1 MSIRRCGIGFGLLL
15 GLLLLAMFA
24 PSPVQAQG
32 SSPEGLV
39 FDCLTDAGYEVLD
52 VYGDDEAAMVTMEP
66 VSDQWDEDLRTQ
78 VVWGWHCLYPN
89 YEESEVL
96 ISALE
101 YDDRYYLA
109 YFVDRAD
116 FGDWLDGEMDD
127 ADFASAYTYG
137 VYDTQIG
144 DWISETDFTHTY
156 FLGAE
161 PTIEEEGLIP
171 RPGQQAG
178 EPVFS
183 DDFSDDNSGLPEVEE
198 DEYEIGYV
206 DGEYHINLLQEG
218 QGKWMWYPDQE
229 LDDFAVQVQARRVE
243 GSDEGDYG
251 LIIRAGPGGE
261 EFYNFA
267 ISAGGYYNIYKY
279 GSDGWTELVGF
290 AQDSA
295 IVGDGE
301 WDLLRVEAEGPAMS
315 FLVNGEPLATVED
328 EDFSSGT
335 IGFYAATYE
344 DPEMLVA
351 FDNLT
356 VWTGEAPSEGW
367 SLVLEDDFSD
377 DDSGWP
383 SPLDDTYCEGD
394 YEDGEYQVTATGE
407 DACPVTFPEVYTDFA
422 FEVDARQVEAPEGS
436 MYALLFRAEDT
447 DDPMNMEYAYVF
459 AVSPAAGDYALFG
472 SQGLDE
478 EGTVLQ
484 VGESSSFMLDGQ
496 ANRFRVEAVGEN
508 IALYL
513 NGDLL
518 TSVEDSDIAEGRI
531 GFVVWG
537 DIRGSNH
544 VAFDNLKLYVPE
556 GPPTGEPTFGPI
568 TWYESIDEDGE
579 AQNPVTEYPRGTTQ
593 LIAGWEYENMEDG
606 VEWGYNWLLDGEI
619 WGDWSDDY
627 EWRGGESGEWRANI
641 YYQDGSPLESGEW
654 EVQLYVEGELKQS
667 ATARI
672 R

>member
-1 MSIRRCGIGFGLLL
+1 
-15 GLLLLAMFA
+15 
-24 PSPVQAQG
+24 
-32 SSPEGLV
+32 
-39 FDCLTDAGYEVLD
+39 
-52 VYGDDEAAMVTMEP
+52 
-66 VSDQWDEDLRTQ
+66 
-78 VVWGWHCLYPN
+78 
-89 YEESEVL
+89 
-96 ISALE
+96 
-101 YDDRYYLA
+101 
-109 YFVDRAD
+109 
-116 FGDWLDGEMDD
+116 
-127 ADFASAYTYG
+127 
-137 VYDTQIG
+137 
-144 DWISETDFTHTY
+144 
-156 FLGAE
+156 
-161 PTIEEEGLIP
+161 
-171 RPGQQAG
+171 
-178 EPVFS
+178 
-183 DDFSDDNSGLPEVEE
+183 
-198 DEYEIGYV
+198 
-206 DGEYHINLLQEG
+206 
-218 QGKWMWYPDQE
+218 
-229 LDDFAVQVQARRVE
+229 
-243 GSDEGDYG
+243 
-251 LIIRAGPGGE
+251 
-261 EFYNFA
+261 
-267 ISAGGYYNIYKY
+267 
-279 GSDGWTELVGF
+279 
-290 AQDSA
+290 
-295 IVGDGE
+295 
-301 WDLLRVEAEGPAMS
+301 
-315 FLVNGEPLATVED
+315 
-328 EDFSSGT
+328 
-335 IGFYAATYE
+335 
-344 DPEMLVA
+344 
-351 FDNLT
+351 
-356 VWTGEAPSEGW
+356 
-367 SLVLEDDFSD
+367 
-377 DDSGWP
+377 
-383 SPLDDTYCEGD
+383 
-394 YEDGEYQVTATGE
+394 
-407 DACPVTFPEVYTDFA
+407 
-422 FEVDARQVEAPEGS
+422 
-436 MYALLFRAEDT
+436 
-447 DDPMNMEYAYVF
+447 MEYAYVF